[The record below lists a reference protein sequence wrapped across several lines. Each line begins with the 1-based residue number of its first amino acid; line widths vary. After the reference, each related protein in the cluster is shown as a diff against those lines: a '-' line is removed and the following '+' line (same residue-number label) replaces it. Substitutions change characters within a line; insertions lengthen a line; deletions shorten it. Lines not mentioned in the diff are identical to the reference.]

1 MTVYATFAYFRK
13 MLHLNFWMWHI
24 HASLQTSWVHWCVAY
39 FDLGAQEPHGFQL
52 FQALLP
58 ALLMESSTS
67 GVAQL
72 EQMRQEALRYWHEVQ
87 FFWSTSEFL
96 WIQIEAVGNHKKTKK
111 TAISQDLPSQE
122 FTSLQR
128 KDETKHWIS
137 QAAPHGVAGVA
148 ISESPF
154 PWQIHCEDM
163 GVARMHGRLRLC
175 RYKITM
181 IRLWQIV
188 MITFGWR
195 LNSLGTQ
202 LNISQDVL
210 GLCGRLESRFP
221 LHAVASIS
229 LKELTSCHKFLAK
242 KHVNYAEQQLYR
254 SHMRM
259 SSSNASIICRQNMI
273 QHCAGVQH
281 HTQKSQRY
289 PHRHWIRMIMLPRQH
304 GRRLLVP
311 RCVRWMSSKS
321 TEKRRPWNA

>member
-1 MTVYATFAYFRK
+1 MTALMCCLFRSWSTRTPWIPAVPGPLACSVDGVVYQRSST
-13 MLHLNFWMWHI
+13 I
-24 HASLQTSWVHWCVAY
+24 
-39 FDLGAQEPHGFQL
+39 GANAARGA
-52 FQALLP
+52 ALL
-58 ALLMESSTS
+58 AR
-67 GVAQL
+67 GAVI
-72 EQMRQEALRYWHEVQ
+72 
-87 FFWSTSEFL
+87 FWSTSEFL
-96 WIQIEAVGNHKKTKK
+96 WIQIGAVGNHKKTKK

-210 GLCGRLESRFP
+210 GLCGRLESCFP
-221 LHAVASIS
+221 LHAVASFS

-281 HTQKSQRY
+281 HTQKSHRY
-289 PHRHWIRMIMLPRQH
+289 PHRHWIRMIMLSRQH
-304 GRRLLVP
+304 GRRLLG

-321 TEKRRPWNA
+321 TEKRRLWNYRWITWSGVFKNIRKSWDFADVHQVG